1 MAPLRSPTAKHAPL
15 APRQE
20 VVKGWPAW
28 TTARVQSARI
38 SLPARASRRARYA
51 QKAVRQDTEGFP
63 RGHRTQTVS
72 AYLRRWSLLLP
83 YRPLQKSRYYPRFSL
98 RVCQVGMYVYY
109 CRTYE
114 VGMYVYYC
122 RTYEKGVILRAVH
135 RSTQVEVHKGLMG
148 PAMTEAQLRAA
159 YTVNGRLT

>member
-1 MAPLRSPTAKHAPL
+1 
-15 APRQE
+15 
-20 VVKGWPAW
+20 
-28 TTARVQSARI
+28 
-38 SLPARASRRARYA
+38 
-51 QKAVRQDTEGFP
+51 
-63 RGHRTQTVS
+63 
-72 AYLRRWSLLLP
+72 
-83 YRPLQKSRYYPRFSL
+83 
-98 RVCQVGMYVYY
+98 MYVYY